1 MPSLITNQCFVPIFT
16 VSQIYTVPFRN
27 LSKALNS
34 PMITVMYLVQYGRT
48 RILLSDKRSTRAW
61 TNLTF
66 PFNIRGTIR
75 FFFLLEFLSLET
87 TTITIT
93 TTTAVTA
100 FCCLFNFYHKKEEKQ
115 KTETWRITTR
125 SLTTTK
131 RYSS

>member
-16 VSQIYTVPFRN
+16 VSQIYTGVFRN
-27 LSKALNS
+27 LSKGLKFPNDKCN
-34 PMITVMYLVQYGRT
+34 VVQYGKT

-93 TTTAVTA
+93 TTTTVTA